1 MADYK
6 ILQNIDLA
14 QNEIKEVSKIAND
27 REDGNDKGLLIQT
40 GNDTSLAFN
49 RKKGDTINS
58 IKGTVKDGTE
68 ESVLNLK
75 PSEVRISHT
84 KGTTSS
90 SGFVLGLDSKGK
102 EHIEAVSPLVD
113 IKTGG
118 TDYTDPHSS
127 LKKDI
132 STLGLQ
138 SNTVK
143 INSKGTTESSLT
155 MSGGITGISNDI
167 HLKDS
172 SGNVSLHL
180 NTDGTISESA
190 NTSITETVGT
200 RSVLLNTEG
209 IKIEDS
215 TTSTNTPS
223 IIEVNNDGIK
233 ASKTSTI
240 NNNDGSKDSYID
252 IQSNTIEEKSRNV
265 TIKTPDSVTLIL
277 DENTDKTK
285 SSASLTSTGKITLTS
300 QGDAKT
306 EYGNNTI
313 TTKAD
318 TITIKAKSYTETE
331 ATKYYP
337 HIELESNASKNSVL
351 LEGKTIDISSKDK
364 DSNAK
369 DTITLRGT
377 KLNVE
382 STTTEITSD
391 NIHVGEN
398 GGILSIDTTTS
409 ETTPSITIP
418 LGTKTDIKSTVIRLG
433 ERDSNSTTTIGGSE
447 FNVNTDNTSITS
459 DTTISGTTTIKSSA
473 SSPANTILVNGT
485 STLIKGSQ
493 ADINPAKVN
502 IGTEATTTA
511 IKVGRNNADTTT
523 LQSSITNITSPTLNI
538 SSPKVDFNGKNQK
551 VIFEGTSEGTDN
563 SSVTSEV
570 PTHVKDTTFSVEKT
584 IDSSITE
591 VFKVDT
597 SLDNSSTTING
608 NTSTIESTDVNI
620 GTTTTNAITIGRNA
634 TGTPTPTTT
643 LQSSTT
649 NITSP
654 TINIGTD
661 TSSSSVSIGK
671 DSSTVSLKGNHNLSI
686 ETNDTTSKVQ
696 ANDLKFNTS
705 LSSNDIKIRW
715 DSTLNSLV
723 FEKA

>member
-49 RKKGDTINS
+49 RKIKNKDTGTITFNS

-102 EHIEAVSPLVD
+102 KHIEAVSPLVD

-118 TDYTDPHSS
+118 TDYTDPHIS

-138 SNTVK
+138 SNTVEIK
-143 INSKGTTESSLT
+143 SKVTTESSLK
-155 MSGGITGISNDI
+155 MNEGITGVSNNI
-167 HLKDS
+167 LLKDS
-172 SGNVSLHL
+172 SENVSLNL
-180 NTDGTISESA
+180 KSNGTIVEKA
-190 NTSITETVGT
+190 NTSITETVDKVSLTLEKNKDSTHSITLENKKGD
-200 RSVLLNTEG
+200 SNS
-209 IKIEDS
+209 KIEVLDS
-215 TTSTNTPS
+215 KVK
-223 IIEVNNDGIK
+223 I
-233 ASKTSTI
+233 SK
-240 NNNDGSKDSYID
+240 GSDSYVD
-252 IQSNTIEEKSRNV
+252 IQSNSIEEKSSNV
-265 TIKTPDSVTLIL
+265 TIKTPTENVTLTL
-277 DENTDKTK
+277 NEDSTG
-285 SSASLTSTGKITLTS
+285 SAFLTSKGTITLTS
-300 QGDAKT
+300 LNGAKT
-306 EYGNNTI
+306 EYNDNAI
-313 TTKAD
+313 TTEAD
-318 TITIKAKSYTETE
+318 TIIIKAKGYDEADTKTNYYT
-331 ATKYYP
+331 
-337 HIELESNASKNSVL
+337 HIELESNACKNSVS

-364 DSNAK
+364 DSNTG
-369 DTITLRGT
+369 DTITLSGS
-377 KLNVE
+377 KLNIK
-382 STTTEITSD
+382 SAITEITS
-391 NIHVGEN
+391 NAINVGKD

-409 ETTPSITIP
+409 ETTPKITIP
-418 LGTKTDIKSTVIRLG
+418 LGTKTDIKSTVIGLG
-433 ERDSNSTTTIGGSE
+433 ERDSNNTTTISGSE
-447 FNVNTDNTSITS
+447 FNVNTDNTNITS

-473 SSPANTILVNGT
+473 SSPANTILVNET
-485 STLIKGSQ
+485 STSITGNQ
-493 ADINPAKVN
+493 ADINSANVN
-502 IGTEATTTA
+502 IGTVDNSTVIIGKDNT
-511 IKVGRNNADTTT
+511 NNTTT
-523 LQSSITNITSPTLNI
+523 LKSSTTEITSPTLKI
-538 SSPKVDFNGKNQK
+538 TSDTVDFNGDGQSVNFKKNTENTN
-551 VIFEGTSEGTDN
+551 I
-563 SSVTSEV
+563 VTSEV
-570 PTHVKDTTFSVEKT
+570 PTYVKDTTFSVEKSNT
-584 IDSSITE
+584 DSSITE

-597 SLDNSSTTING
+597 SNKSTTING
-608 NTSTIESTDVNI
+608 TTATINPTNINI
-620 GTTTTNAITIGRNA
+620 GTATTTTINVGRNA
-634 TGTPTPTTT
+634 TDTITT
-643 LQSSTT
+643 LKSNTT

-671 DSSTVSLKGNHNLSI
+671 DSSTVSLKGNNLSI
-686 ETNDTTSKVQ
+686 EANDTTSKVQ

>member
-102 EHIEAVSPLVD
+102 EHIEAVSPSID
-113 IKTGG
+113 IKTGD
-118 TDYTDPHSS
+118 TDYTDPHIS

-132 STLGLQ
+132 STLELQ
-138 SNTVK
+138 SNTVEIK
-143 INSKGTTESSLT
+143 SKVTTASSLT
-155 MSGGITGISNDI
+155 MNGGITGVSNNIS
-167 HLKDS
+167 LKDS
-172 SGNVSLHL
+172 SKKSSEKVSLTL
-180 NTDGTISESA
+180 NSDGTNGTIEEKASK
-190 NTSITETVGT
+190 SITETVDT
-200 RSVLLNTEG
+200 RSVSLINDG
-209 IKIEDS
+209 INDGIEIKDS
-215 TTSTNTPS
+215 TTAGTPS

-233 ASKTSTI
+233 ASK
-240 NNNDGSKDSYID
+240 GSNSSYVD
-252 IQSNTIEEKSRNV
+252 IQSNIIEEKSKKVIVKTLNDNV
-265 TIKTPDSVTLIL
+265 SLTL
-277 DENTDKTK
+277 DENSTGN
-285 SSASLTSTGKITLTS
+285 SASLTSKGTITLTS
-300 QGDAKT
+300 QGDAETK
-306 EYGNNTI
+306 YDNNII

-318 TITIKAKSYTETE
+318 TITIKAKGYNE
-331 ATKYYP
+331 ADTKTNYYP
-337 HIELESNASKNSVL
+337 HIKLESNASKNSIS

-391 NIHVGEN
+391 TINVGKD
-398 GGILSIDTTTS
+398 GGILSINTTTS
-409 ETTPSITIP
+409 ETTTPKITIP
-418 LGTKTDIKSTVIRLG
+418 PSTATDI
-433 ERDSNSTTTIGGSE
+433 NSTTIGLGESGSTTTVSGSN
-447 FNVNTDNTSITS
+447 FNVETTNTNITS
-459 DTTISGTTTIKSSA
+459 TTTTISGTTTIKSS
-473 SSPANTILVNGT
+473 SNSENTIEIKKEST
-485 STLIKGSQ
+485 SITGSQ

-502 IGTEATTTA
+502 IGTVDNSTV
-511 IKVGRNNADTTT
+511 IIGKDNAKNTTT
-523 LQSSITNITSPTLNI
+523 LNSKITSIASPTLNI

-563 SSVTSEV
+563 SSVTSKV
-570 PTHVKDTTFSVEKT
+570 PTYIKDTTFSVDKT
-584 IDSSITE
+584 TDSSI

-597 SLDNSSTTING
+597 SNKSTTING

-620 GTTTTNAITIGRNA
+620 GITTTNAITIGRNA

-671 DSSTVSLKGNHNLSI
+671 DSSTVSLKGNQSFSI
-686 ETNDTTSKVQ
+686 DANNTNSKVQ
-696 ANDLKFNTS
+696 ANDLKFNKS

-715 DSTLNSLV
+715 DSALNSLV